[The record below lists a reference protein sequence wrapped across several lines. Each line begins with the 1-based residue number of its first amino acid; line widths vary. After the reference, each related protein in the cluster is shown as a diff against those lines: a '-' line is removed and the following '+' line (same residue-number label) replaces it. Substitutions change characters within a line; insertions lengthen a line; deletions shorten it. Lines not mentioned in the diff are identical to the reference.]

1 MPRFIADKYRE
12 HQQECLDRFN
22 QLKAN
27 EEELNRIFIDI
38 YGLQGELS
46 PEVADRDVTV
56 YRIIDEPDAEERKM
70 PYVLSMRDEIVSL
83 LSYMVGCM
91 LGRYSPYVDGL
102 LYAGGEWDEGAIRAR
117 IEAAAPGRDF
127 YDPDLGLFLPDRD
140 GIIPITDEA
149 YFEDDIVE
157 RTAEFVQKVYGRETL
172 EENLAFIARALKGKG
187 DTSREVIRSY
197 YLNDFYADH
206 LRTYKKR
213 PIYWQC
219 DSGKQA
225 GFRALFY
232 LHRYEPD
239 TLGRLR
245 VDYLH
250 KMQALYQSGI
260 EDCGSIL
267 AGGAPGAE
275 KGRATRRQD
284 RLQKQEA
291 EARLYDQALGHLA
304 AMRISLDLDDGVK
317 VNYQKF
323 QDVDVS
329 VLGQR
334 AQRISL
340 LTPIK

>member
-1 MPRFIADKYRE
+1 MPRLIADKYRE
-12 HQQECLDRFN
+12 HQQERLDRFN

-38 YGLQGELS
+38 YGLQDELS

-70 PYVLSMRDEIVSL
+70 PYVLSMKDEIASL

-102 LYAGGEWDEGAIRAR
+102 LYAGGEWDYEAIHAR

-127 YDPDLGLFLPDRD
+127 YDPELGLFLPDPD

-187 DTSREVIRSY
+187 DTPREVIRSY

-206 LRTYKKR
+206 RRTYKKR

-219 DSGKQA
+219 DSGRAA

-245 VDYLH
+245 ADYLH
-250 KMQALYQSGI
+250 RLQSQYEHGVESCDNI
-260 EDCGSIL
+260 INSS
-267 AGGAPGAE
+267 ASAAE
-275 KGRATRRQD
+275 KGKATRRKEK
-284 RLQKQEA
+284 LQKQLE
-291 EARLYDQALGHLA
+291 ECKTYDQALAHLA
-304 AMRISLDLDDGVK
+304 NRRISLDLDDGVK
-317 VNYQKF
+317 RNYELF
-323 QDVDVS
+323 QGVEVPRDGRRALKVDL
-329 VLGQR
+329 LGK
-334 AQRISL
+334 L
-340 LTPIK
+340 